1 MQLLEALVQIGLAPN
16 VDVVCVKVVG
26 RKQTWGNIHHLVS
39 PVLLRWWVAAVRH
52 LGGQPQNIARLQR
65 DGAAICKRQHG
76 YTRINAA
83 KRMGTV
89 AVHAITR
96 VAVVGAAGFQ
106 FWLEWVVPKKGGRW

>member
-1 MQLLEALVQIGLAPN
+1 MQVLKTLVQRRVAPHHDGVRMGMCCAQN
-16 VDVVCVKVVG
+16 GSGD
-26 RKQTWGNIHHLVS
+26 IHHLVS

-83 KRMGTV
+83 KRMGAV
-89 AVHAITR
+89 AVHAITSM
-96 VAVVGAAGFQ
+96 AIVGAAGFQ
-106 FWLEWVVPKKGGRW
+106 FRPEWVVPKKGGRW